1 MSFSLV
7 TKESLV
13 DAEALAHKAAYDV
26 ALYDQQG
33 CLSPQLIYVEEGGA
47 VTPKEFAA
55 SSRHGSGPL
64 ANRVAARSGSHR
76 KSAPPS
82 EE

>member
-1 MSFSLV
+1 M
-7 TKESLV
+7 
-13 DAEALAHKAAYDV
+13 

-55 SSRHGSGPL
+55 LLATGLAHWHTELPRGPVPPEVST
-64 ANRVAARSGSHR
+64 AIRRARDEARMAGVGR
-76 KSAPPS
+76 
-82 EE
+82 